1 MRVALRVEDWLL
13 AGLAIIAGPLIRVV
27 DGSGGVFDP
36 GRPIEGALELI
47 AVLGAAICLVTSRSD
62 APAGSSPGLTERGAV
77 GPLAGGLLLVAV
89 AGSTGVGL
97 DGAPATIAWL
107 GAIVIVVA
115 IRLRWPALPTV
126 VRRALVTPFILV
138 AGSIFWGVIDGVAGG
153 QTDLAGAATVSDLQT
168 IGFVLGI
175 LVAFSGVYYLM
186 LIYAPRQIAEPEGGL
201 RTWLLRYAVFLVSVV
216 VGVSWL
222 RPFGA

>member
-1 MRVALRVEDWLL
+1 MASPAARPTW
-13 AGLAIIAGPLIRVV
+13 
-27 DGSGGVFDP
+27 P
-36 GRPIEGALELI
+36 GRP
-47 AVLGAAICLVTSRSD
+47 
-62 APAGSSPGLTERGAV
+62 P
-77 GPLAGGLLLVAV
+77 
-89 AGSTGVGL
+89 
-97 DGAPATIAWL
+97 
-107 GAIVIVVA
+107 
-115 IRLRWPALPTV
+115 
-126 VRRALVTPFILV
+126 
-138 AGSIFWGVIDGVAGG
+138 
-153 QTDLAGAATVSDLQT
+153 VSDLQT